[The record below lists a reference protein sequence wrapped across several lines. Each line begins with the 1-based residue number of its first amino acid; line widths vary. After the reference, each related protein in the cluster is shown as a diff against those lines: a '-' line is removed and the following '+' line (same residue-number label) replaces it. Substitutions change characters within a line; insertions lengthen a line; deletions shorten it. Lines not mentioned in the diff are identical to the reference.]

1 MNNMNHSPSDRG
13 PEGRILVLG
22 LDGAS
27 LDFLEPLSKKGRL
40 PNIARL
46 MEEGCRTPLESTIP
60 PVTIPAWVSMFTGKN
75 PGKLGLYDLLRRE
88 GYSVKPNGGCF
99 RGRNPIWRILNAHG
113 YRVGVLNLPG
123 TYPPEEM
130 DGFMVT
136 GMLTPSKSSPSSY
149 PPDLAS
155 TLYRRIPGYELDVP
169 QWAYSDEENFFD
181 DLCRSTERRGE
192 AAEYLI
198 ESIPC
203 DLYIIVFTEPDRLQH
218 VLWHRREKLEEY
230 WALLD
235 EVIGGLLDLFED
247 ETIFVVSD
255 HGFGP
260 IKKTFYV
267 NEWLKGKGLL
277 KVERRLKKWLLAH
290 LGRIMEGLY
299 EKLGEVRLLHPLA
312 SLLKE
317 ALGVD
322 RLWRY
327 LYTYLSKE
335 RIGGIDWRRTKAFSC
350 VHTPHFGQIYV
361 NLKGRMEE
369 GCVDEVD
376 RPHIIDAIVE
386 ELRGLVD
393 EDGTP
398 LKVEAY
404 RAWELYGGPHVEEA
418 PDIVFLIEGGSY
430 EVDAK
435 IDVGRVFVDGASW
448 TRWTGT
454 HTKRGLLIGK
464 GREIRRG
471 YGFDGASIVD
481 ITPTLLHLFHIP
493 IPEDVDGRVLEEIFL

>member
-1 MNNMNHSPSDRG
+1 MNPPLG
-13 PEGRILVLG
+13 GGLEGRVLVLG

-27 LDFLEPLSKKGRL
+27 PDILQSLFERGML
-40 PNIARL
+40 PNIGRV
-46 MEEGCRTPLESTIP
+46 MREGCRAPLESTLP

-75 PGKLGLYDLLRRE
+75 PGKLGLYDLLRRD
-88 GYSVKPNGGCF
+88 GYGVRPNGGCF
-99 RGRNPIWRILNAHG
+99 RGRNPLWRILNAHG

-123 TYPPEEM
+123 TYPPEEI

-136 GMLTPSKSSPSSY
+136 GMLTPSKSSPSSH
-149 PPDLAS
+149 PPELAS

-169 QWAYSDEENFFD
+169 QWAYSDEESLLE

-192 AAEYLI
+192 AARYLM

-203 DLYIIVFTEPDRLQH
+203 DLYIVVFTEPDRLQH
-218 VLWHRREKLEEY
+218 VLWHKRRRIEEY
-230 WALLD
+230 WTLLD
-235 EVIGGLLDLFED
+235 EVLGGLLEPFEE
-247 ETIFVVSD
+247 ETVFIVSD

-260 IKKTFYV
+260 IRKTFYV
-267 NEWLKGKGLL
+267 NEWLRERGLL
-277 KVERRLKKWLLAH
+277 RVEGGLRSRLLAG
-290 LGRIMEGLY
+290 LGHMMEGLY
-299 EKLGEVRLLHPLA
+299 GKLGEVRLLHPLA

-335 RIGGIDWRRTKAFSC
+335 RIGDIDWRRTKAFSC
-350 VHTPHFGQIYV
+350 VHTPHFGQIYI
-361 NLKGRMEE
+361 NLRGRMEE
-369 GCVDEVD
+369 GCVDEAE
-376 RPHIIDAIVE
+376 RLHIVDAIVE

-404 RAWELYGGPHVEEA
+404 RAWELYEGSHVEEA
-418 PDIVFLIEGGSY
+418 PDVVFLIEEGSY

-435 IDVGRVFVDGASW
+435 VGVDKIFAEGAPW
-448 TRWTGT
+448 TKWTGT
-454 HTKRGLLIGK
+454 HTKRGVLIARGP
-464 GREIRRG
+464 GIRRG
-471 YGFDGASIVD
+471 HVFEGARIIDV
-481 ITPTLLHLFHIP
+481 TPTLLHLFDVP
-493 IPEDVDGRVLEEIFL
+493 IPEEMDGRVLREILQP